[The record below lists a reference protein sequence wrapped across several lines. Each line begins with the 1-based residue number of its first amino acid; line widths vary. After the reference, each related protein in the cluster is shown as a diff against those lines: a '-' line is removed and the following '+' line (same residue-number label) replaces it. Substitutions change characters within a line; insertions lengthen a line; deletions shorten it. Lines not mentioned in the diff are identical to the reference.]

1 MRKLI
6 LIICLA
12 ILGRMTSLAQFN
24 TVVAGRAAKPIYAVC
39 DDRADS
45 LSSVCVLDSIEYIQ
59 SPDSSIRV
67 VAALPLAEIRVTS
80 SFGIRKHPITRQRTF
95 HNGVDLAARFEAVY
109 SILPGLVEKV
119 GKDKKA
125 GLYVTVKTENYTVS
139 YCHLA
144 HLFVKQDDEIDAGQ
158 VIAQSGNTGR
168 STGPHLHVVLRH
180 NDKYM
185 DPMCLISAVSD
196 GMMGGL

>member
-24 TVVAGRAAKPIYAVC
+24 TVVAGCTAKPIYAVC

-45 LSSVCVLDSIEYIQ
+45 LSSVCVLDSIEYVQ

-67 VAALPLAEIRVTS
+67 LAALPLAKIRVTS
-80 SFGIRKHPITRQRTF
+80 GFGIRKHPITRQRTF

-109 SILPGLVEKV
+109 SILPGIVEKV

-125 GLYVTVKTENYTVS
+125 GLYAIVRTENYTVS

-158 VIAQSGNTGR
+158 LIAQSGNTGR
-168 STGPHLHVVLRH
+168 STGPHLHVALRH
-180 NDKYM
+180 NDKFM
-185 DPMCLISAVSD
+185 DPMCLISAVRD
-196 GMMGGL
+196 GIMEGI